1 MRRSTRASAL
11 LLALCLLLS
20 ACGQRRREPELNVID
35 DKYRNWYEVFV
46 YSYYDSDGDRIGD
59 LDGLAEKLDYISQL
73 GMNGIWLMPIMPSP
87 SYHKYDV
94 TFFFLM

>member
-46 YSYYDSDGDRIGD
+46 YSYYDSDGDRIG
-59 LDGLAEKLDYISQL
+59 ATWTVWRRS
-73 GMNGIWLMPIMPSP
+73 WTTSP
-87 SYHKYDV
+87 ASA
-94 TFFFLM
+94 